1 MQLQELFK
9 NCRQELSE
17 NQNNIFNEKSNTS
30 SFLAVK
36 LSFLNLNS
44 LKFSFFRFEWFS
56 YCFSA
61 IGKQSDGFSFFQA
74 LELWRSVVL

>member
-1 MQLQELFK
+1 M
-9 NCRQELSE
+9 
-17 NQNNIFNEKSNTS
+17 QNNIFSEKSNTS

-44 LKFSFFRFEWFS
+44 LKFSFLRFEWFS

-61 IGKQSDGFSFFQA
+61 IGKQSDSFSFFQA
-74 LELWRSVVL
+74 LELWQAVVLWI